1 MSTEDGTPNAS
12 RANNPLGWVK
22 LFSQQEGYLTLV
34 ILLCKQVSQSF
45 FAPFCVEYSGL
56 CECVN
61 MSPQIHKQPG

>member
-34 ILLCKQVSQSF
+34 ILLRKQVSQSF
-45 FAPFCVEYSGL
+45 FSLHFVLNIADCASV
-56 CECVN
+56 
-61 MSPQIHKQPG
+61 